1 MNKAEFIKSMQEN
14 GDYNSAKEASQA
26 YDAFVATILKT
37 LKGGDKIQLAGFGTF
52 EVKERGSRVC
62 QNPKTG
68 EKVEV
73 EACKVPSFKFGA
85 SFKALIE
92 NED

>member
-1 MNKAEFIKSMQEN
+1 MNKAEFLKDLQEN
-14 GDYNSAKEASQA
+14 GNYNSVKEASQA
-26 YDAFVATILKT
+26 YDAFVATILKA
-37 LKGGDKIQLAGFGTF
+37 LKEGEKIQLAGFGTF
-52 EVKERGSRVC
+52 EVKERAGRIC

-73 EACKVPSFKFGA
+73 AACKVPAFKFGA

-92 NED
+92 N